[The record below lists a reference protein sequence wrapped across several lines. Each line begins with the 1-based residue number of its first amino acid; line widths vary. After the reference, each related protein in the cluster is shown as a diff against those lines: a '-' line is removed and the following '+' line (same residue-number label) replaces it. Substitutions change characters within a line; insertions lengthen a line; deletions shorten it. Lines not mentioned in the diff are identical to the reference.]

1 MKTLIK
7 NGSNERRAFKTAKG
21 MVIPEPGESRE
32 VDGLSLTAPTR
43 KELESIG
50 YEFVTASTAEPTDT
64 AAPAS
69 DPAKKAGKAEK

>member
-21 MVIPEPGESRE
+21 MVIPEPGEGRE
-32 VDGLSLTAPTR
+32 VEGLSLTASTR

-50 YEFVTASTAEPTDT
+50 YEFVTANTAEPTATATDT
-64 AAPAS
+64 T
-69 DPAKKAGKAEK
+69 KKAGKAEK